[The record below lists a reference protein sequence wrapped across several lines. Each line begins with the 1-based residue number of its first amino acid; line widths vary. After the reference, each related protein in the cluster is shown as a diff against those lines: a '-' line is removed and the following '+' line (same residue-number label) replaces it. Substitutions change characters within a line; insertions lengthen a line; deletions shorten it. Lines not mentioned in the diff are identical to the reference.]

1 MEEEN
6 KNKRKIHI
14 TPEMLKEFKEDYEK
28 HAIMAEEEVK
38 QEAERDAILFGDSY
52 ITHMNRESYLKA
64 LLGPIYDDPSQMEW
78 KELTNRQIA
87 LLKAPCVDEK
97 AHCFDDLVEFGTVI
111 HRDGVDKNL
120 RGMTVAHMHVDDFY
134 YNLPEPPETDIVTV
148 IQSVDYDRLK
158 KVLDVRRHTHYLFDS
173 WGSGYLEELKEERNN
188 DSLIGKIH
196 YSGSAS
202 DCIRMLSA
210 RYNKVNSAYRCRKR
224 HRK

>member
-6 KNKRKIHI
+6 KNKRKVHI
-14 TPEMLKEFKEDYEK
+14 TPEMLREFKEDYEK
-28 HAIMAEEEVK
+28 HAIMTEEEAK

-52 ITHMNRESYLKA
+52 IMHMDRESCLKA
-64 LLGPIYDDPSQMEW
+64 LLGPLYISTAEMEGF
-78 KELTNRQIA
+78 KPGQIA
-87 LLKAPCVDEK
+87 MLKAACVDEK
-97 AHCFDDLVEFGTVI
+97 AYCLDDLVEFGTVI

-120 RGMTVAHMHVDDFY
+120 RGMTVAHMHVDDFH
-134 YNLPEPPETDIVTV
+134 YNLPDPPETDIVTV
-148 IQSVDYDRLK
+148 IQSVDYDKLK

-188 DSLIGKIH
+188 DSLIGKIR

-210 RYNKVNSAYRCRKR
+210 RYNKANSAYRCRKR

>member
-6 KNKRKIHI
+6 KNKRKVHI
-14 TPEMLKEFKEDYEK
+14 TPEMLREFKEDYEK
-28 HAIMAEEEVK
+28 HAIMAEEEAK

-52 ITHMNRESYLKA
+52 IMHMDRESCLKA
-64 LLGPIYDDPSQMEW
+64 FLGPLYISTAEMEGF
-78 KELTNRQIA
+78 KPGQIA
-87 LLKAPCVDEK
+87 MLKAACVDEK
-97 AHCFDDLVEFGTVI
+97 AYCLDDLIEFGTVI

-120 RGMTVAHMHVDDFY
+120 RSMTVAHMHVDDFY

-148 IQSVDYDRLK
+148 IQSVDYDKLK
-158 KVLDVRRHTHYLFDS
+158 KIIDIRRHFHYYEDYRLYRYF
-173 WGSGYLEELKEERNN
+173 EEEEERNN
-188 DSLIGKIH
+188 DSFIGKIH